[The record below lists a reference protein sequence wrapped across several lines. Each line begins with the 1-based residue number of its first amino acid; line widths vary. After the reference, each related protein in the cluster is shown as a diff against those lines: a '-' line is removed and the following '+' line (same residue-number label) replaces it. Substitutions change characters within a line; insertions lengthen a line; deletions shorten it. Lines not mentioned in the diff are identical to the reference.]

1 MAKKIVQP
9 VEVQASVKGDESV
22 KSFRAQLRE
31 AQQEAL
37 RLAEAF
43 GETDARTLAAAGK
56 VAQLRDRMDDLNAT
70 IAGLHPDRFER
81 IATITGTL
89 ANGFAAAQG
98 AAALLG
104 GESEELQK
112 QMVRVQAVMALSQG
126 IAGMKDMGKQI
137 SGLAADAKKMLIPAF
152 TSVAG
157 AARAVGAA
165 LGIGLIIGGITML
178 IGLVQKLDLSLD
190 GVSKTDKKLLASQNA
205 RLKASQDQVDALD
218 ASDNIL
224 KAQGKSEKE
233 ILQMK
238 IAALNVTISNQKAV
252 IETSKA
258 QADAQYA
265 AAKRNKDILVG
276 ILKFINSPIRGILSA
291 VDAIAEKLGYKTGLL
306 SQFDGVIEGMAS
318 MAFDPEETK
327 KESDKDIAEMEKGL
341 LAMQNTL
348 AGHKLAIKAIDA
360 NAAKE
365 AKAAR
370 DAAAAEQAAKDAEH
384 AKKMQDELEAQ
395 NKERLEALK
404 AQAKE
409 EERIRKEKEEAEAA
423 HQAYI
428 TKLQSDADAYRA
440 KVQFDRLQRDL
451 DGVKRLEEMKAEA
464 VMAGIDFINAITTN
478 ANAQSEEE
486 RKREF
491 KRRQAFDLANT
502 ALSTYFAAQK
512 AYESQ
517 FLPIADASSPIRA
530 TIAAAMA
537 IASGLGRMA
546 AISKQRYQPGA
557 GLQQPGGGG
566 GGGGIQRPSLPASST
581 LGGGSQMAG
590 QWNNKIYVTEGDIT
604 ATQRR
609 VNMLRG
615 ASVI

>member
-56 VAQLRDRMDDLNAT
+56 VAQLKDRMDDLNAT
-70 IAGLHPDRFER
+70 ISGLHPDRFER

-112 QMVRVQAVMALSQG
+112 QMVRVQGAMALSQG
-126 IAGMKDMGKQI
+126 IAGMKDMGKQVA
-137 SGLAADAKKMLIPAF
+137 GLAGDAKKMLIPAF

-157 AARAVGAA
+157 AARAIGAA
-165 LGIGLIIGGITML
+165 LGIGLIIAGITAL
-178 IGLVQKLDLSLD
+178 IALVQKLDISLD
-190 GVSKTDKKLLASQNA
+190 GVSKSDKKLLESQQA

-224 KAQGKSEKE
+224 KLQGKSEKE

-238 IAALNVTISNQKAV
+238 IAALKVVIDNQKAV

-258 QADAQYA
+258 QATAQIA
-265 AAKRNKDILVG
+265 ASQRNKDILVG
-276 ILKFINSPIRGILSA
+276 ILNFITAPLRLLLNT
-291 VDAIAEKLGYKTGLL
+291 VDAVASKLGYETGLL
-306 SQFDGVIEGMAS
+306 KGFEDMVQSVAGL
-318 MAFDPEETK
+318 AFNPSETK
-327 KESDKDIAEMEKGL
+327 KQADEDLKEMQKGL
-341 LAMQNTL
+341 TAMENTL
-348 AGHKLAIKAIDA
+348 AGHKLAVKAIDA

-370 DAAAAEQAAKDAEH
+370 DKAAEEQAAKEAEAAKKRQDQLDAEI
-384 AKKMQDELEAQ
+384 
-395 NKERLEALK
+395 KERTEALK

-423 HQAYI
+423 HQAYV
-428 TKLQSDADAYRA
+428 TKLIADAA
-440 KVQFDRLQRDL
+440 AHKSKIQMERLWRDIE
-451 DGVKRLEEMKAEA
+451 GLEKLEAMKADA
-464 VMAGIDFINAITTN
+464 VMAGIEFINQITTN

-486 RKREF
+486 RRREF

-537 IASGLGRMA
+537 IASGLGRIA

-557 GLQQPGGGG
+557 GLQQPGGGA
-566 GGGGIQRPSLPASST
+566 GGGIQRPSMPSSST
-581 LGGGSQMAG
+581 LGGGAQMAG

-604 ATQRR
+604 GTQRR

-615 ASVI
+615 ASVL

>member
-81 IATITGTL
+81 IASITGTL

-126 IAGMKDMGKQI
+126 IAGMKDMGKQVA
-137 SGLAADAKKMLIPAF
+137 GLAADAKKMLIPAF

-165 LGIGLIIGGITML
+165 LGIGLIIGAITVL

-190 GVSKTDKKLLASQNA
+190 GVSKTDKKLLASQQD

-238 IAALNVTISNQKAV
+238 IAALKVVIDNQKAV

-258 QADAQYA
+258 QATAQIA
-265 AAKRNKDILVG
+265 AAQRNKDILVG
-276 ILKFINSPIRGILSA
+276 ILNFINAPMRGILSM
-291 VDAIAEKLGYKTGLL
+291 VDMVAEKLGYETGLL
-306 SQFDGVIEGMAS
+306 SKFDEVLEGLAS
-318 MAFDPEETK
+318 MAFDPAETK
-327 KESDKDIAEMEKGL
+327 KQADADLKEMQDGL

-348 AGHKLAIKAIDA
+348 AGHQLAVKAIDA

-370 DAAAAEQAAKDAEH
+370 DQAAAEQAAKDAEA
-384 AKKMQDELEAQ
+384 AKLRQDALNEQ

>member
-43 GETDARTLAAAGK
+43 GETDARTLAAARRVSELK
-56 VAQLRDRMDDLNAT
+56 DRMDDVNAT
-70 IAGLHPDRFER
+70 IRGLHPDKFQA
-81 IATITGTL
+81 IANITGTL

-104 GESEELQK
+104 GESEDLQK
-112 QMVRVQAVMALSQG
+112 AMLRVQGAMALAQG
-126 IAGMKDMGKQI
+126 VAGLKDMKFMLAGIGQQI
-137 SGLAADAKKMLIPAF
+137 MSVVVPAF
-152 TSVAG
+152 SSLAG
-157 AARAVGAA
+157 AARAFGAA
-165 LGIGLIIGGITML
+165 LGIGIIIT
-178 IGLVQKLDLSLD
+178 GLTLVIQNFEKIESWLRRIAGLPDWKKLDAQNKARITSMEREIELMEAR
-190 GVSKTDKKLLASQNA
+190 GETEAKIMMAQANAIVAERKLLREKKSLSEEEKKRHDDLGHELNVLVA
-205 RLKASQDQVDALD
+205 RATAMRVKT
-218 ASDNIL
+218 
-224 KAQGKSEKE
+224 EKE
-233 ILQMK
+233 AQTQQTEDME
-238 IAALNVTISNQKAV
+238 AAEKERREKAKQRQ
-252 IETSKA
+252 E
-258 QADAQYA
+258 QA
-265 AAKRNKDILVG
+265 AADR
-276 ILKFINSPIRGILSA
+276 
-291 VDAIAEKLGYKTGLL
+291 
-306 SQFDGVIEGMAS
+306 
-318 MAFDPEETK
+318 
-327 KESDKDIAEMEKGL
+327 
-341 LAMQNTL
+341 
-348 AGHKLAIKAIDA
+348 
-360 NAAKE
+360 
-365 AKAAR
+365 KAAR
-370 DAAAAEQAAKDAEH
+370 DK
-384 AKKMQDELEAQ
+384 ELADFKTYEAQ
-395 NKERLEALK
+395 RK
-404 AQAKE
+404 AELDA
-409 EERIRKEKEEAEAA
+409 RWAAEAEAYKA
-423 HQAYI
+423 RKAEEEAYQTYI
-428 TKLQSDADAYRA
+428 TKLQSDADAYRS
-440 KVQFDRLQRDL
+440 KLQFDRLQRDL

-478 ANAQSEEE
+478 ANAQSEEQ

-517 FLPIADASSPIRA
+517 FLPIADASSPVRA

-566 GGGGIQRPSLPASST
+566 GGGIQRPSLPASST

-590 QWNNKIYVTEGDIT
+590 QWSNKIYVTEGDIT
-604 ATQRR
+604 GTQRR

>member
-1 MAKKIVQP
+1 M
-9 VEVQASVKGDESV
+9 
-22 KSFRAQLRE
+22 
-31 AQQEAL
+31 
-37 RLAEAF
+37 
-43 GETDARTLAAAGK
+43 
-56 VAQLRDRMDDLNAT
+56 
-70 IAGLHPDRFER
+70 
-81 IATITGTL
+81 
-89 ANGFAAAQG
+89 
-98 AAALLG
+98 
-104 GESEELQK
+104 
-112 QMVRVQAVMALSQG
+112 
-126 IAGMKDMGKQI
+126 
-137 SGLAADAKKMLIPAF
+137 
-152 TSVAG
+152 
-157 AARAVGAA
+157 
-165 LGIGLIIGGITML
+165 
-178 IGLVQKLDLSLD
+178 
-190 GVSKTDKKLLASQNA
+190 
-205 RLKASQDQVDALD
+205 QD
-218 ASDNIL
+218 
-224 KAQGKSEKE
+224 
-233 ILQMK
+233 
-238 IAALNVTISNQKAV
+238 
-252 IETSKA
+252 
-258 QADAQYA
+258 
-265 AAKRNKDILVG
+265 
-276 ILKFINSPIRGILSA
+276 
-291 VDAIAEKLGYKTGLL
+291 
-306 SQFDGVIEGMAS
+306 
-318 MAFDPEETK
+318 
-327 KESDKDIAEMEKGL
+327 GL

-348 AGHKLAIKAIDA
+348 AGHQLAVKAIDA

-370 DAAAAEQAAKDAEH
+370 DEAAAEQAAKDAEA
-384 AKKMQDELEAQ
+384 AKLRQDALNEQ

-464 VMAGIDFINAITTN
+464 VMAGIDLINAITTN

-517 FLPIADASSPIRA
+517 FLPIADASSPVRA

-566 GGGGIQRPSLPASST
+566 GGGIQRPSMPSSST
-581 LGGGSQMAG
+581 LGGGAQMAG

>member
-1 MAKKIVQP
+1 
-9 VEVQASVKGDESV
+9 
-22 KSFRAQLRE
+22 
-31 AQQEAL
+31 
-37 RLAEAF
+37 
-43 GETDARTLAAAGK
+43 
-56 VAQLRDRMDDLNAT
+56 
-70 IAGLHPDRFER
+70 
-81 IATITGTL
+81 
-89 ANGFAAAQG
+89 
-98 AAALLG
+98 
-104 GESEELQK
+104 
-112 QMVRVQAVMALSQG
+112 
-126 IAGMKDMGKQI
+126 
-137 SGLAADAKKMLIPAF
+137 
-152 TSVAG
+152 
-157 AARAVGAA
+157 
-165 LGIGLIIGGITML
+165 LGIGLIIGGITAL

-190 GVSKTDKKLLASQNA
+190 GVSKTDKKLLASQQD
-205 RLKASQDQVDALD
+205 RLKTSQDQVDALD

-224 KAQGKSEKE
+224 KAQGKSERE

-238 IAALNVTISNQKAV
+238 IAALKVAIDNQRAV

-258 QADAQYA
+258 QATAQIA

-276 ILKFINSPIRGILSA
+276 ILTFINAPMRGILSM
-291 VDAIAEKLGYKTGLL
+291 VDMVAEKLGYETGLL
-306 SQFDGVIEGMAS
+306 SKFDEVIEGLAS
-318 MAFDPEETK
+318 MAFDPAETK
-327 KESDKDIAEMEKGL
+327 KQADADLKEMQDGL
-341 LAMQNTL
+341 RAMENTM

-370 DAAAAEQAAKDAEH
+370 DAAAAEQAAKDEEH
-384 AKKMQDELEAQ
+384 ARKMQQELETQ

-423 HQAYI
+423 HQAYL
-428 TKLQSDADAYRA
+428 TKLQSDADTYRS
-440 KVQFDRLQRDL
+440 KLQFDRLQRDL

-464 VMAGIDFINAITTN
+464 VMAGIDLINAVTTN
-478 ANAQSEEE
+478 ANAQSEEQ

-517 FLPIADASSPIRA
+517 FLPVADASSPVRA

-566 GGGGIQRPSLPASST
+566 GGGIQRPSLPSSST
-581 LGGGSQMAG
+581 LGGGAQMAG

-604 ATQRR
+604 GTQRR

>member
-1 MAKKIVQP
+1 
-9 VEVQASVKGDESV
+9 
-22 KSFRAQLRE
+22 
-31 AQQEAL
+31 
-37 RLAEAF
+37 
-43 GETDARTLAAAGK
+43 
-56 VAQLRDRMDDLNAT
+56 MDDVNAT
-70 IAGLHPDRFER
+70 IRGLHPDRFER
-81 IATITGTL
+81 IAAVTGTL

-104 GESEELQK
+104 GESEGLQK
-112 QMVRVQAVMALSQG
+112 AMVRMQGLMAFSQG
-126 IAGMKDMGKQI
+126 IAGLKEMKQVMGGMGGTIKSQ
-137 SGLAADAKKMLIPAF
+137 LIPAF
-152 TSVAG
+152 TSLAG

-178 IGLVQKLDLSLD
+178 IGLIQKLDLSID
-190 GVSKTDKKLLASQNA
+190 GVAKSDKKLLESQQE

-276 ILKFINSPIRGILSA
+276 ILKFINAPIRGILSA
-291 VDAIAEKLGYKTGLL
+291 VDSIAEKLGYKTGLL

-341 LAMQNTL
+341 LAMENKL
-348 AGHKLAIKAIDA
+348 AGHKLAIKAIDD

-370 DAAAAEQAAKDAEH
+370 DKAAADAQAARDKELA
-384 AKKMQDELEAQ
+384 DE
-395 NKERLEALK
+395 K
-404 AQAKE
+404 AQTDAMIKASQDRYNRERAEADKRNAMNAAKRKAE
-409 EERIRKEKEEAEAA
+409 LDAAAQKEKEHADFVK
-423 HQAYI
+423 
-428 TKLQSDADAYRA
+428 KLQDA
-440 KVQFDRLQRDL
+440 VTQNQ
-451 DGVKRLEEMKAEA
+451 
-464 VMAGIDFINAITTN
+464 IDN
-478 ANAQSEEE
+478 ANATAENRRSIESSVSQS
-486 RKREF
+486 
-491 KRRQAFDLANT
+491 LG
-502 ALSTYFAAQK
+502 ALSSLFAQGSAAQK
-512 AYESQ
+512 AFALAQ
-517 FLPIADASSPIRA
+517 IAADSGAA
-530 TIAAAMA
+530 IAAALRNSQSPTPDNAATGGLAGIAKFAA
-537 IASGLGRMA
+537 IAAVILTNSARAVQIVKSG
-546 AISKQRYQPGA
+546 KPGGNMQA
-557 GLQQPGGGG
+557 PSPAGGGG
-566 GGGGIQRPSLPASST
+566 FQRPVLPASST

-590 QWNNKIYVTEGDIT
+590 QWDNRVYVTEGDIT
-604 ATQRR
+604 GTQRR